1 MDASEDAP
9 LRPTDARYNELAPW
23 FFPVEPIGQGCFRA
37 TPTNHE
43 FR

>member
-1 MDASEDAP
+1 MDASEDA
-9 LRPTDARYNELAPW
+9 LPTPSEVMYNDLAPW
-23 FFPVEPIGQGCFRA
+23 FFPVSPIGQGCYRA